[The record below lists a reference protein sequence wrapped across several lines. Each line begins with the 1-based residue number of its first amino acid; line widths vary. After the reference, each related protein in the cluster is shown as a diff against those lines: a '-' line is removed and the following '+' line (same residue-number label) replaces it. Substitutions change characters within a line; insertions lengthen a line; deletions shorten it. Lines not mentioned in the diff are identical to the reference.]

1 MKHYVFGKV
10 KDEVFDETYKCVVV
24 DAPSSTDY
32 TKIEEQAEK
41 ENEGFTTFEVVT
53 RNWAKLYNKYSK
65 LWVKCTLNDLFD
77 DDVLYREIN
86 GYSITERALCDCLY
100 VCVDDYNDTTIP
112 IYYLNEVEFGKVV
125 EMLEVCVDS
134 VK

>member
-65 LWVKCTLNDLFD
+65 LWVKCYLKDLFFD
-77 DDVLYREIN
+77 GELYRTIN
-86 GYSITERALCDCLY
+86 GYPITEEALCSCLY
-100 VCVDDYNDTTIP
+100 VNVDDYNDIKLP

>member
-10 KDEVFDETYKCVVV
+10 KDEVFDCTYKCVIV
-24 DAPSSTDY
+24 DAPANTNYS
-32 TKIEEQAEK
+32 KIAEQAEQ

-65 LWVKCTLNDLFD
+65 LWVKCCLNDLFD
-77 DDVLYREIN
+77 DDVLYRTIN

-100 VCVDDYNDTTIP
+100 IMVDDYNDTTIP
-112 IYYLNEVEFGKVV
+112 IYYLNEVEFDKVV
-125 EMLEVCVDS
+125 DMLDTL
-134 VK
+134 VKSNK

>member
-32 TKIEEQAEK
+32 SKIREQAEE
-41 ENEGFTTFEVVT
+41 ENEGFIYYEVVT
-53 RNWAKLYNKYSK
+53 RKWAKLYNKYSK
-65 LWVKCTLNDLFD
+65 LWVKCYLNDLFD
-77 DDVLYREIN
+77 GDELYRNIN
-86 GYSITERALCDCLY
+86 GYGITEIALCNCLY

-112 IYYLNEVEFGKVV
+112 IYFLNEVEFDKVV
-125 EMLEVCVDS
+125 DMLDTL
-134 VK
+134 VKSNK